1 MEKVFA
7 SMPVDTQGLMA
18 DSMQLVRQQV
28 KDLEAALAAQHKALK
43 PLTAALAALKP
54 CLDNYWK
61 YDHYYTY
68 RHTPLAAAPDLS
80 LYVCVC
86 VRAVGE
92 VDRAKAALETGDLQ
106 ASLGTLQ
113 EAWPKLRLHVQRAEL
128 GAGLKTLL
136 VTDVRCKRHN
146 VPPNHVEQPERVD
159 LAAHACDT
167 LT

>member
-1 MEKVFA
+1 MCC
-7 SMPVDTQGLMA
+7 G
-18 DSMQLVRQQV
+18 
-28 KDLEAALAAQHKALK
+28 
-43 PLTAALAALKP
+43 
-54 CLDNYWK
+54 
-61 YDHYYTY
+61 
-68 RHTPLAAAPDLS
+68 
-80 LYVCVC
+80 
-86 VRAVGE
+86 RAVGE

-106 ASLGTLQ
+106 ASLSTLQ

-146 VPPNHVEQPERVD
+146 VPPNHAEQPERVD